1 MDSLPP
7 IPTPASQRWR
17 EFRIQILP
25 LVIFVIT
32 LVAIAMMWRNF
43 VQPSGIVGHV
53 EAIQANV
60 ISLSDGVIT
69 DLMVERF
76 QVVTNGQLLGTV
88 QTTDPE
94 MLKASLAAVQSDLK
108 LLQAQMRMDERR
120 VDQSYQ
126 QLRLDILR
134 EQVDL
139 ELARGQSIVASNTL
153 NRTEYLV
160 KEGLETSLVL
170 DIDRS
175 AKEALDQEIRIRM
188 INIANWQEALKNAAP
203 GQELINDP
211 VILEA
216 IKAKEEELS
225 QTLKPS
231 QLRSPMNGVVSIVYR
246 RTHERIVR
254 GEPIITVSA
263 TKSEHV
269 VGYIRQPVNA
279 LPQVD
284 DTVLIRTRTQ
294 KRQVAEGRIVKVG
307 AQYELINPALLST
320 DSNRVEMGLPILVS
334 LPQNLS
340 VSPGEF
346 VDLAIRPATTT
357 AKAF

>member
-7 IPTPASQRWR
+7 IPTPPSQRWR

-25 LVIFVIT
+25 LVIFLIT

-43 VQPSGIVGHV
+43 VQPSGVVGQV

-76 QVVTNGQLLGTV
+76 QVVTNGQLLGAV

-94 MLKASLAAVQSDLK
+94 MLKASLAALQSDLK
-108 LLQAQMRMDERR
+108 LLQAQMRLDERR
-120 VDQSYQ
+120 VGQSYQ
-126 QLRLDILR
+126 QLTLDILK
-134 EQVDL
+134 EEVAL
-139 ELARGQSIVASNTL
+139 ELARVQAIVASNTL

-175 AKEALDQEIRIRM
+175 AKDALDQEIKIRM
-188 INIANWQEALKNAAP
+188 VNIANWREAVKNAAP
-203 GQELINDP
+203 GQDVINDP
-211 VILEA
+211 VIREA
-216 IKAKEEELS
+216 IQAKEEELA

-231 QLRSPMNGVVSIVYR
+231 QLRSPMDGVVSAIFR

-254 GEPIITVSA
+254 GEPIVTVAA
-263 TKSEHV
+263 TKAAHV

-279 LPQVD
+279 LPNVD
-284 DTVLIRTRTQ
+284 DAVFIRTRSQ
-294 KRQVAEGRIVKVG
+294 KRQVAEGKIVKVG

-346 VDLAIRPATTT
+346 VDLAIRPAGSS